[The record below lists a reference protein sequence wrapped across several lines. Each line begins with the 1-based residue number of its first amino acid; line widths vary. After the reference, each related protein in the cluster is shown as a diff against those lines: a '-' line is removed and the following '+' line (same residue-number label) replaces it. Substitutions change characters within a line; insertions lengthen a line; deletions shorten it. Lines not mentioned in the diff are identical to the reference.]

1 MAVSP
6 EEALQLILDKLEGC
20 GIDYMLTGSFAS
32 NMHGVPRTTYDADIV
47 IEIERA
53 PLDEFVRGLGNQ
65 FYVSREAVREAVSI
79 RSMFNVIHLES
90 GFKVDFIIRKTR
102 AFSKEEFSRREKGML
117 LGESRWFA
125 TPEDVILV
133 KLEWSK
139 LGESERQFIDAVNV
153 AKVQKE
159 NLDRSYLEKWAK
171 ELGIQELL
179 QRLFKELSGF

>member
-1 MAVSP
+1 MSP

-47 IEIERA
+47 IEIE
-53 PLDEFVRGLGNQ
+53 PGSLDEFVRSLGNE
-65 FYVSREAVREAVSI
+65 FYASREAAREALSS

-90 GFKVDFIIRKTR
+90 GFKVDFIIRKPR
-102 AFSKEEFSRREKGML
+102 PFSKEEFSRREKGLL

-125 TPEDVILV
+125 TPEDVILA
-133 KLEWSK
+133 KLEWSR
-139 LGESERQFIDAVNV
+139 LGESERQFGDAVNV

-159 NLDRSYLEKWAK
+159 ELDRSYLEKWAK
-171 ELGIQELL
+171 ELGIQKLL